1 MEQDY
6 WDQKFDELNDKYWNG
21 ELKKIPVFMSYMEDA
36 WGAYFHPS
44 ASATHNE
51 QEIYLST
58 DMTTYERT
66 NVLLHEMAH
75 HYVFETHGDDF
86 YHHHPKVWKEEMKRI
101 GFKGNI
107 TMQRARYKTKDN

>member
-1 MEQDY
+1 
-6 WDQKFDELNDKYWNG
+6 
-21 ELKKIPVFMSYMEDA
+21 
-36 WGAYFHPS
+36 
-44 ASATHNE
+44 
-51 QEIYLST
+51 
-58 DMTTYERT
+58 
-66 NVLLHEMAH
+66 MAH